1 MEERLGRLEKMQERQ
16 VLIMDSFAT
25 GMEEQQAMIKE
36 IRELVEQLKK
46 LRS

>member
-1 MEERLGRLEKMQERQ
+1 MACSLQERQ
-16 VLIMDSFAT
+16 ILIMDGFAG
-25 GMEEQQAMIKE
+25 GMEEHQAMIKE

>member
-1 MEERLGRLEKMQERQ
+1 MQERQ
-16 VLIMDSFAT
+16 ILIMDSFAR
-25 GMEEQQAMIKE
+25 GMEKHQVMIKE